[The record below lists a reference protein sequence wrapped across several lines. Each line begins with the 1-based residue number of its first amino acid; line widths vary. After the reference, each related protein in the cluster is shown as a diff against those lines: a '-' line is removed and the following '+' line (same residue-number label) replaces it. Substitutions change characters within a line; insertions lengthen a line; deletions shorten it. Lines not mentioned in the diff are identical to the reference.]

1 MRYWI
6 DARGLQPFPALW
18 INNACQNGLRIF
30 FPPRW
35 SCMTR
40 SLLRNW
46 AFLAV
51 ILVALPA
58 AHAQSASKFYKI
70 GRDAEL
76 RGDTQAAYEAYAKA
90 FQKKPTEE
98 NYRLAY
104 ERTRFSAASLHV
116 EHGERLRDQGDYT
129 GALTEFLRAVEIDPG
144 NQLATQD
151 IQATKEKLN
160 AQTPG
165 TAANPRTSDEA
176 LENLAAPVQLKPIS
190 NEPLTMHSV
199 GDSREIYQAVG
210 KLAGINVLFDP
221 AYTSKRI
228 PVDLN
233 NVSLYDALRII
244 ATVSN
249 TFWRPVTPNT
259 IFVAENSRTKHT
271 ELDQQAV
278 ETFYLHNVSQQND
291 FTEVQQVLRNLFT
304 TARING
310 VSGQSA
316 IVMRGT
322 PDELLLAR
330 RLVDD
335 LDKARPEVVIDVAV
349 LEVSRD
355 LLRNIGIQLPQTA
368 SINFQPSNA
377 NLNDNNNNT
386 NDDNG
391 TTTTSTSTTTSAITL
406 DNLAHL
412 NSTNFAVTIGQAAVN
427 LLLSDTR
434 SKIIQNPQ
442 IRASD
447 GQEAK
452 LTIGEKIPIA
462 TGSYQTGAATAIVS
476 SLVNTQFQY
485 IDVGVILDMKPTI
498 HYDGDVTLKSSIEV
512 SATNGSSSIGGI
524 TEPIITQR
532 KVDQTIRLKD
542 GEANLLGGILQHQT
556 TVTISGTPGLGE
568 LPLIKYLFSS
578 QQKEVTDDEI
588 VFLMVP
594 HVVRRL
600 QISPEDVQEIDTGTA
615 NAVQVHPVAELEQG
629 GATANAA
636 QTASAAPSQPT
647 ATPQAAAIPPAFGGQ
662 MTQASSAQSNQA
674 APPGQPPQAPPMS
687 APQAAAQAFTQME
700 QTANGAPPMHLQVA
714 PAQSSQKAG
723 STFQIAVNLQDGK
736 DVSAGQLQ
744 VQYDVSKLKLLN
756 VDTTDQAHLNV
767 LGQDDQAVSVAH
779 RDNNGN
785 VSIAVS
791 RPPGTKGVNGSG
803 ELCVLTFQATAPGD
817 AVVALTRPVLRN
829 SQQQIQPAMGS
840 QAVVHVQ

>member
-1 MRYWI
+1 MK
-6 DARGLQPFPALW
+6 
-18 INNACQNGLRIF
+18 
-30 FPPRW
+30 
-35 SCMTR
+35 R
-40 SLLRNW
+40 SYFLSL

-58 AHAQSASKFYKI
+58 AHGQSASHFFKM
-70 GRDAEL
+70 GRVAEEK
-76 RGDTQAAYEAYAKA
+76 GDTQAAYEAYAKA
-90 FQKKPTEE
+90 FQKKPTDEQ
-98 NYRLAY
+98 YKVAY
-104 ERTRFSAASLHV
+104 ERTRFSAAALHV
-116 EHGERLRDQGDYT
+116 EHGERLRDLGDYT
-129 GALTEFLRAVEIDPG
+129 GALTEFLRAIEIDPG
-144 NQLATQD
+144 NQLAVQD
-151 IQATKEKLN
+151 IQASKEKLN

-176 LENLAAPVQLKPIS
+176 FENLAAPVELKPMS

-199 GDSREIYQAVG
+199 GDSKEIYQAVG

-259 IFVAENSRTKHT
+259 IFVAENTRSKHT
-271 ELDQQAV
+271 EMDQQAV

-291 FTEVQQVLRNLFT
+291 FTEMQQVLRNMFQ
-304 TARING
+304 TARISG

-322 PDELLLAR
+322 PDEILLAR
-330 RLVDD
+330 RLVSD

-349 LEVSRD
+349 MEVSRD
-355 LLRNIGIQLPQTA
+355 LLRNIGVQLPQTA

-377 NLNDNNNNT
+377 NLNNTNNNNNNNSST
-386 NDDNG
+386 S
-391 TTTTSTSTTTSAITL
+391 TSSTSTTTSSITL

-427 LLLSDTR
+427 LLLTDTR
-434 SKIIQNPQ
+434 SRIIQNPQ
-442 IRASD
+442 VRASD

-498 HYDGDVTLKSSIEV
+498 HYDGDVSLKSHVEV
-512 SATNGSSSIGGI
+512 SATNGSSNIGGI

-532 KVDQTIRLKD
+532 VVDQTIRVKD
-542 GEANLLGGILQHQT
+542 GEANLLGGILQRQT
-556 TVTISGTPGLGE
+556 TLTISGTPGLGE
-568 LPLIKYLFSS
+568 LPLIKYLFST

-588 VFLMVP
+588 VILMVP

-615 NAVQVHPVAELEQG
+615 NNVQVRSVAQLEQD
-629 GATANAA
+629 GATMGADQAPGGPE
-636 QTASAAPSQPT
+636 QTAAASQSAANQ
-647 ATPQAAAIPPAFGGQ
+647 PAFGGQ
-662 MTQASSAQSNQA
+662 MTPASAIQA
-674 APPGQPPQAPPMS
+674 APSGQTPQAPPIT
-687 APQAAAQAFTQME
+687 APQAASQAMAQME
-700 QTANGAPPMHLQVA
+700 QTANGGAPMHVQLT
-714 PAQSSQKAG
+714 PPQSTQKAG
-723 STFQIAVNLQDGK
+723 STFQMAVNLQDGK
-736 DVSAGQLQ
+736 DVSGGQLQ
-744 VQYDVSKLKLLN
+744 VQYDASKLKLLN

-779 RDNNGN
+779 RDNSGS

-791 RPPGTKGVNGSG
+791 RPPGAKGVSGSG
-803 ELCVLTFQATAPGD
+803 ELCVLTFQANSAGD
-817 AVVALTRPVLRN
+817 AVVAVSRPIMRN
-829 SQQQIQPAMGS
+829 SQQQVQPAMGS

>member
-1 MRYWI
+1 MK
-6 DARGLQPFPALW
+6 
-18 INNACQNGLRIF
+18 
-30 FPPRW
+30 
-35 SCMTR
+35 R
-40 SLLRNW
+40 SLGCF

-51 ILVALPA
+51 ILMALPA
-58 AHAQSASKFYKI
+58 AHGQSASHFYKM
-70 GRDAEL
+70 GRDAEAK
-76 RGDTQAAYEAYAKA
+76 GDTQAAYEAYAKA

-98 NYRLAY
+98 DYRLAY

-116 EHGERLRDQGDYT
+116 EQGERLRDQGEYT

-151 IQATKEKLN
+151 IQVTKEKLN
-160 AQTPG
+160 AQSPG
-165 TAANPRTSDEA
+165 TTANPRTSDEA
-176 LENLAAPVQLKPIS
+176 FEDLAAPVELKPIS
-190 NEPLTMHSV
+190 NEPLTLHTV
-199 GDSREIYQAVG
+199 EDSKAVYQAVG

-221 AYTSKRI
+221 SYNSKRI
-228 PVDLN
+228 PVELN
-233 NVSLYDALRII
+233 NVTLYDALRII
-244 ATVSN
+244 ATVSR

-259 IFVAENSRTKHT
+259 IFVAEDSRSKHT

-278 ETFYLHNVSQQND
+278 ETFYLHNVAQQND

-304 TARING
+304 TAHIAG
-310 VSGQSA
+310 VAGQNA

-322 PDELLLAR
+322 PDELMLAHK
-330 RLVDD
+330 LVSD
-335 LDKARPEVVIDVAV
+335 LDKARPEVVIDLAV

-368 SINFQPSNA
+368 SINFQPSNY
-377 NLNDNNNNT
+377 NLNNESSSSSS
-386 NDDNG
+386 
-391 TTTTSTSTTTSAITL
+391 STSTTTSSTSTTTSSITL

-412 NSTNFAVTIGQAAVN
+412 NSTNFAVTVGQAAVN
-427 LLLSDTR
+427 LLLTDTR

-442 IRASD
+442 VRASD

-512 SATNGSSSIGGI
+512 SATNGSSNIGGI

-542 GEANLLGGILQHQT
+542 GEANLVGGILQHQT
-556 TVTISGTPGLGE
+556 TWTISGTPGLGE
-568 LPLIKYLFSS
+568 LPLIKYLFST
-578 QQKEVTDDEI
+578 QEKETTDDEI

-594 HVVRRL
+594 HVVRKL
-600 QISPEDVQEIDTGTA
+600 QISPEDVQEIDTGTT
-615 NAVQVHPVAELEQG
+615 NNVQVHSL
-629 GATANAA
+629 A
-636 QTASAAPSQPT
+636 QMDESAAPAAPGQP
-647 ATPQAAAIPPAFGGQ
+647 APAVQGAASTPAFGAQ
-662 MTQASSAQSNQA
+662 MTPAST
-674 APPGQPPQAPPMS
+674 PPQVALPAQPPQTPPVT
-687 APQAAAQAFTQME
+687 APQAAAQAMTQMQ
-700 QTANGAPPMHLQVA
+700 QTLNGAPPIHLDVA
-714 PAQSSQKAG
+714 PAQSTQKAG

-736 DVSAGQLQ
+736 DVSGGALQLQ
-744 VQYDVSKLKLLN
+744 YDTSKLKLIN

-767 LGQDDQAVSVAH
+767 LGQDDQSVSVAH
-779 RDNNGN
+779 RDNNGD

-803 ELCVLTFQATAPGD
+803 ELCVVTFQANTPGD
-817 AVVALTRPVLRN
+817 AVVALSRPILRDSQGKVLA
-829 SQQQIQPAMGS
+829 AMGS

>member
-1 MRYWI
+1 MK
-6 DARGLQPFPALW
+6 
-18 INNACQNGLRIF
+18 
-30 FPPRW
+30 
-35 SCMTR
+35 R
-40 SLLRNW
+40 SLGYL
-46 AFLAV
+46 ACLAV

-58 AHAQSASKFYKI
+58 AHGQSASHFYKE
-70 GRDAEL
+70 GRAAET
-76 RGDTQAAYEAYAKA
+76 RGDMQAAYEAYARA
-90 FQKKPTEE
+90 FQKKPSEE
-98 NYRLAY
+98 NYREAY
-104 ERTRFSAASLHV
+104 ERTRFSAAALHV

-129 GALTEFLRAVEIDPG
+129 GALTEFLRAIEIDPS
-144 NQLATQD
+144 NQLAVQD

-176 LENLAAPVQLKPIS
+176 FENLAAPVELKPTS
-190 NEPLTMHSV
+190 NEPLTLHSV
-199 GDSREIYQAVG
+199 GDSREVYEGVG

-221 AYTSKRI
+221 AYNSKRI
-228 PVDLN
+228 QVDLN

-259 IFVAENSRTKHT
+259 IFVAENTRSKHT
-271 ELDQQAV
+271 EMDQQAV

-304 TARING
+304 TARIAG
-310 VSGQSA
+310 VSGQNA

-330 RLVDD
+330 RLVSD

-368 SINFQPSNA
+368 SINFQPSNY
-377 NLNDNNNNT
+377 NLNNNN
-386 NDDNG
+386 NNNNSS
-391 TTTTSTSTTTSAITL
+391 TTTSSTSTTTSSITL

-427 LLLSDTR
+427 LLLTDTR

-532 KVDQTIRLKD
+532 KVDQTVRLKD

-556 TVTISGTPGLGE
+556 TWTISGTPGLGE
-568 LPLIKYLFSS
+568 LPLIKYLFST
-578 QQKEVTDDEI
+578 QQKETTDDEI

-615 NAVQVHPVAELEQG
+615 NNVQVHPLAELEQPSAPG
-629 GATANAA
+629 TPEQPAPAA
-636 QTASAAPSQPT
+636 QGAANT
-647 ATPQAAAIPPAFGGQ
+647 PAFGAQ
-662 MTQASSAQSNQA
+662 MTPASSTQV
-674 APPGQPPQAPPMS
+674 APLGQPPQGPPLT
-687 APQAAAQAFTQME
+687 APQAAAQAITQMRKD
-700 QTANGAPPMHLQVA
+700 ANGAAPMHLQMT
-714 PAQSSQKAG
+714 PAQLTQKAG
-723 STFQIAVNLQDGK
+723 STFQMAVNLQDGK
-736 DVSAGQLQ
+736 DVYGGQLQ
-744 VQYDVSKLKLLN
+744 VQFDTSKLKLIN

-767 LGQDDQAVSVAH
+767 LGQDDQAVALSHKV
-779 RDNNGN
+779 DDKGN
-785 VSIAVS
+785 IFIAVS

-803 ELCVLTFQATAPGD
+803 ELCVMTFQALAPGD
-817 AVVALTRPVLRN
+817 AVVALSRPVMRN
-829 SQQQIQPAMGS
+829 SQQQIEPAMGS
-840 QAVVHVQ
+840 QAIVHVQ